1 MAASTWRRPSPRP
14 AGTSDRPSA
23 SRRRPRSSWSRGTRL
38 GVVEGLVA
46 RGHPLTLARPFDSG
60 LGEEHA
66 IELVDGGP
74 GAPGG
79 SLAAATDPRSEGL
92 PAVW

>member
-1 MAASTWRRPSPRP
+1 MVHRVGAPSLDHLRRRELP
-14 AGTSDRPSA
+14 
-23 SRRRPRSSWSRGTRL
+23 SRRELLSALDLEIEPPTVL
-38 GVVEGLVA
+38 IA
-46 RGHPLTLARPFDSG
+46 YHPLTLARPFDSG

-66 IELVDGGP
+66 IELVEGGP